1 MKLEKSREQ
10 RPFQAQRGKTP
21 PPPRYAAAYCRVSTA
36 EQAQN
41 GHSLETQQER
51 LNAYATATGNAITR
65 SFIDDGYSAGT
76 VKRPSLQELLVEMKA
91 GRIECV
97 YVTKLDRLSRSLI
110 DLLEI
115 VRLCE
120 RRQIALVSA
129 SESINTGTPAGRMML
144 QLLGV
149 FAEFERGRIGERI
162 SEVLADRR
170 FKRHVYNRNIPFG
183 YRRVGNALEIDAEQQ
198 ATLATIRSMRDN
210 GQSLRAIADHL
221 NARGVRTNN
230 GGKMFYA
237 QTIKQI
243 LAAKIHAGIEA

>member
-1 MKLEKSREQ
+1 MGLAKKVGSNCLFQVQ
-10 RPFQAQRGKTP
+10 RRKTP
-21 PPPRYAAAYCRVSTA
+21 PPPRYAAAYRRVSTA
-36 EQAQN
+36 EQALN
-41 GHSLETQQER
+41 GHSLETQRDR
-51 LNAYATATGNAITR
+51 LNAYALATGNAISRVFT
-65 SFIDDGYSAGT
+65 DDGYSAGT
-76 VKRPSLQELLVEMKA
+76 VKRPALQELLAEMKA
-91 GRIECV
+91 GRVDSI

-129 SESINTGTPAGRMML
+129 SESINTGTPAGRMMV

-170 FKRHVYNRNIPFG
+170 AKGHVYNRNVPFG
-183 YRRVGNALEIDAEQQ
+183 YRRVGNMLETDSSQQ
-198 ATLATIRSMRDN
+198 ETLMAIRAMRLD
-210 GQSLRAIADHL
+210 GKSLRAIAEHL
-221 NARGVRTNN
+221 NAQGLLTNN
-230 GGKMFYA
+230 GGKMFYP

-243 LAAKIHAGIEA
+243 LGAKIHV